1 MLEDAECKGDNSC
14 YGDTALTGE
23 GDRTGVEFLLLT
35 LGTSGR
41 GQVESLLL
49 SGQNGLIEL

>member
-14 YGDTALTGE
+14 DGDTALTGE

-35 LGTSGR
+35 LGTSGAKWH
-41 GQVESLLL
+41 
-49 SGQNGLIEL
+49 IE